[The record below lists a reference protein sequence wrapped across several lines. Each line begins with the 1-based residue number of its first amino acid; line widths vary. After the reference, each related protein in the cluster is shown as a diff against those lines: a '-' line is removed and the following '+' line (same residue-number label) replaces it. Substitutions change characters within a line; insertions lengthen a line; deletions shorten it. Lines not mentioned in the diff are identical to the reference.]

1 MRKDKTWNG
10 VESNCPEARPK
21 LARAMREEIKKV
33 SPLDFQTEIIPIANF
48 VKTNI
53 NMMKKSRFLSLS
65 GQPEELKSWATP
77 TVTKTNCFA

>member
-1 MRKDKTWNG
+1 M
-10 VESNCPEARPK
+10 ESNCPEARPK

-48 VKTNI
+48 VKTSI